1 METTTTFTESFKQG
15 FNEGYSS
22 GQQLGEDGG
31 LFAVII
37 FLVIIAA
44 LIRGGIKTFQRN
56 WILALLM
63 LLFVGPLWVCW
74 AIVEIFTGKIGP
86 KVHYVEVKNT

>member
-1 METTTTFTESFKQG
+1 MENFTQSFAEG
-15 FNEGYSS
+15 FNEGYAAGANGDVDAVS
-22 GQQLGEDGG
+22 
-31 LFAVII
+31 VII
-37 FLVIIAA
+37 GLLIIVA

-56 WILALLM
+56 WILSLLM
-63 LLFVGPLWVCW
+63 LLFLGPLWVCW

>member
-1 METTTTFTESFKQG
+1 MENFTQSFSEG
-15 FNEGYSS
+15 FDAGYAAGSDPDFIS
-22 GQQLGEDGG
+22 VLV
-31 LFAVII
+31 LIVI
-37 FLVIIAA
+37 VAG

-63 LLFVGPLWVCW
+63 LLFLGPLWVCW
-74 AIVEIFTGKIGP
+74 AIVEIFTGKIQP

>member
-1 METTTTFTESFKQG
+1 MENFTQSFSDG
-15 FNEGYSS
+15 FDAGYAAAS
-22 GQQLGEDGG
+22 DGNIIG
-31 LFAVII
+31 TIIFVVII
-37 FLVIIAA
+37 VA

-63 LLFVGPLWVCW
+63 LLFLGPIWVLW
-74 AIVEIFTGKIGP
+74 AIIEIFTGKIGP

>member
-1 METTTTFTESFKQG
+1 MENFTQS
-15 FNEGYSS
+15 FNEGFNQGYAA
-22 GQQLGEDGG
+22 GG
-31 LFAVII
+31 DADVITVII
-37 FLVIIAA
+37 FLVIFAA

-63 LLFVGPLWVCW
+63 LLFVGPVWVCW
-74 AIVEIFTGKIGP
+74 AIIEIFTGKIGP

>member
-1 METTTTFTESFKQG
+1 MQG
-15 FNEGYSS
+15 FNEGYTAQAGSDPDMIS
-22 GQQLGEDGG
+22 
-31 LFAVII
+31 VII
-37 FLVIIAA
+37 GIVIIVG

-63 LLFVGPLWVCW
+63 LLFIGPLWVCW

-86 KVHYVEVKNT
+86 KVHYVEVKNVEAKNN